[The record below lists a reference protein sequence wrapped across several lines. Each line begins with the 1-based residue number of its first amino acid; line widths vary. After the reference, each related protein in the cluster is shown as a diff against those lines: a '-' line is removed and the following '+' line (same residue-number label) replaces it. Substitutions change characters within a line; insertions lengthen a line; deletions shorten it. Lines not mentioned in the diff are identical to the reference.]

1 MGIADIISL
10 LGGLAFFLFGMSLL
24 GSGLK
29 RVAGGKMET
38 ILSRLSSNPVKGV
51 LLGAVVTAVI
61 QSSSATTVMVVGLV
75 NSGIMQLQNAVGI
88 VMGANIGTTATSW
101 LLTLVG
107 VEGNS
112 GFSSATVFALIAFIG
127 IVLYFFCKKQ
137 TQQNVGM
144 ILLAFSVLMSGMQTM
159 SASMDPLKESPAF
172 LNFISAVSNPV
183 FSLVVGILVTA
194 VIQSASAS
202 VGILQALSVTGAISY
217 EVAVP
222 MVLGMCIGACVPVL
236 LSAIGANV
244 NGKRTALIYLYYN
257 VIGTAVLSIPFY
269 LYHAFVGIP
278 FMALPATAF
287 GIAVVNTVY
296 KVIAAAIQ
304 LPFANQLVKL
314 SKMTIKDP
322 PSDEDDEEEV
332 NLLDER
338 FLNYPPLAVMQS
350 GETINAM
357 AAAAIKNLNRSFE
370 LFDTF
375 SSVKYDKIM
384 SRESRVDRYED
395 SLGKYLV
402 RLGGKNLNRREAKW
416 VSMYLHSMTDL
427 ERLSDYAVNL
437 AELAKEMEEKGIAF
451 SESGMSDLQVCLRA
465 LQEILSLTQKALTT
479 NDMESAKQVE
489 PLENVID
496 SLLESLKQRHVRR
509 LQDGSCTLEIGFV
522 FNDCV
527 NNFERIAAHCS
538 NVALA
543 VLQLK
548 DDEMNGHVYSKLVN
562 RGDQPELQKWTVFY
576 EEKYLSYI
584 EGEFQEGKA
593 Q

>member
-61 QSSSATTVMVVGLV
+61 QSSSATTVMVVGFV
-75 NSGIMQLQNAVGI
+75 NSGIMQLSNAVGI

-107 VEGNS
+107 VEGGS
-112 GFSSATVFALIAFIG
+112 GFSSATVFALVAFIG
-127 IVLYFFCKKQ
+127 IVLYFFCKRQ
-137 TQQNVGM
+137 IQQNVGM

-159 SASMDPLKESPAF
+159 SASMNPLKESPAF
-172 LNFISAVSNPV
+172 LGFISAVSNPV
-183 FSLVVGILVTA
+183 FSLIVGILVTA

-236 LSAIGANV
+236 LSAIGANI

-257 VIGTAVLSIPFY
+257 VIGTAILSIPFY

-296 KVIAAAIQ
+296 KVIATLIQ
-304 LPFANQLVKL
+304 LPFTEQLVRL
-314 SKMTIKDP
+314 SKLTVKDL

-384 SRESRVDRYED
+384 SREGRVDRYED

-402 RLGGKNLNRREAKW
+402 RLSGKDLHQREAQL
-416 VSMYLHSMTDL
+416 VSKYLHCMTDL

-437 AELAKEMEEKGIAF
+437 ADLAKELEEKDIDF
-451 SESGMSDLQVCLRA
+451 SKSGTADLRVCFEALR
-465 LQEILSLTQKALTT
+465 EILSLTQKALADD
-479 NDMESAKQVE
+479 DMEAARQVE

-496 SLLESLKQRHVRR
+496 SLLDALKLRHVRR

-543 VLQLK
+543 VLQVQ
-548 DDEMNGHVYSKLVN
+548 DDEMSGHAYSKLVN
-562 RGDQPELQKWTVFY
+562 RGDQPELHQWTAFY

-584 EGEFQEGKA
+584 EGERQEENA